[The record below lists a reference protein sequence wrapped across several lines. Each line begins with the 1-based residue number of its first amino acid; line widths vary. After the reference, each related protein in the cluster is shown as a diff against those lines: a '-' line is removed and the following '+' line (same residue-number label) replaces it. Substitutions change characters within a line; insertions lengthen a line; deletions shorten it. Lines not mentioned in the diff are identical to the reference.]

1 LNKLPAQ
8 AVSLTI
14 DHRSLE
20 RQTMSELKRVE
31 RIESTPFQSPSE
43 QNVQG
48 WERIGSLAGGVVM
61 VGKGLRRGGIFG
73 LVQAA
78 IGGVALARGITGHS
92 SAKSLLE
99 KGRQDMNNVRAKIQR
114 AGEELSQLKANAEAA
129 TKTATVT
136 GNDSL
141 KSPKAGV

>member
-1 LNKLPAQ
+1 MSDSNRIQ
-8 AVSLTI
+8 RI
-14 DHRSLE
+14 D
-20 RQTMSELKRVE
+20 
-31 RIESTPFQSPSE
+31 STPFQTLPE

-61 VGKGLRRGGIFG
+61 MGKGLRRGGVFG
-73 LVQAA
+73 LIQVA

-99 KGRQDMNNVRAKIQR
+99 KSRQDMNNVRAKIER
-114 AGEELSQLKANAEAA
+114 AGEELKNLKANAEAA
-129 TKTATVT
+129 TRTATVT
-136 GNDSL
+136 GNESL

>member
-1 LNKLPAQ
+1 
-8 AVSLTI
+8 
-14 DHRSLE
+14 
-20 RQTMSELKRVE
+20 MSELKRVE
-31 RIESTPFQSPSE
+31 RIESTPFQTHPD

-61 VGKGLRRGGIFG
+61 VGKGLRRGGVFG
-73 LVQAA
+73 LIQVA

-99 KGRQDMNNVRAKIQR
+99 KSRQDMNNVRAKIQR
-114 AGEELSQLKANAEAA
+114 AGEELNRLKANAEAA
-129 TKTATVT
+129 TNTATVT

-141 KSPKAGV
+141 KSPKPGV

>member
-1 LNKLPAQ
+1 
-8 AVSLTI
+8 
-14 DHRSLE
+14 
-20 RQTMSELKRVE
+20 MSELKRVE

-73 LVQAA
+73 LIQVT

>member
-1 LNKLPAQ
+1 
-8 AVSLTI
+8 
-14 DHRSLE
+14 
-20 RQTMSELKRVE
+20 MSDLKRVE
-31 RIESTPFQSPSE
+31 RIESTPFQTPSE
-43 QNVQG
+43 QNVHG

-61 VGKGLRRGGIFG
+61 VGKGLRRGGLFG
-73 LVQAA
+73 LIQVA

-99 KGRQDMNNVRAKIQR
+99 KSRQDMNNVRAKIQR
-114 AGEELSQLKANAEAA
+114 AGEELNRLKANAEAA

-141 KSPKAGV
+141 KSPKTGV

>member
-1 LNKLPAQ
+1 
-8 AVSLTI
+8 
-14 DHRSLE
+14 
-20 RQTMSELKRVE
+20 MSELKRVE
-31 RIESTPFQSPSE
+31 RIESTPFQSSSE

-61 VGKGLRRGGIFG
+61 VGKGLRRGGVFG
-73 LVQAA
+73 LIQVA

-141 KSPKAGV
+141 ESPKTGV